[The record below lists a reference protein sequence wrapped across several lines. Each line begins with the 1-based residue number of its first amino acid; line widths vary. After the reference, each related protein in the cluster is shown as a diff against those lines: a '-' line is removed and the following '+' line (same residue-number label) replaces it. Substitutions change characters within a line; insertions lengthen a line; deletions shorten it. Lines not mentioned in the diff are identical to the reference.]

1 MTWQAETVSADRH
14 AGLQKTTNTVVEQRL
29 LAYRWLSRLL
39 FPRNFTVK
47 VLLLAFVVTH
57 VPLLGI
63 VGYMLFITEL
73 NAADVRRVLLVS
85 GAATLTGTLLALTGL
100 WVMLTPVISAS
111 RSLTAYRRDGTRPT
125 LPTDIEDEGGR
136 LLADVQ
142 HTLVELDEALLR
154 ATKIASHD
162 GLTGVFTRRE
172 GERRLQHDLVSA
184 RASGR
189 SLVVLVLDTDGLKGV
204 NDRWGH
210 AAGDAYLRHL
220 TSVITREVGDDGWV
234 ARWGGDEFVVRWT
247 GEVTTA
253 ETLLD
258 RINAGLA
265 AIPVRVASGAST
277 TITVSAGI
285 ASSSSTDTPM
295 DVVERAD
302 AALYDRKRTRG
313 AKGT

>member
-14 AGLQKTTNTVVEQRL
+14 AGLRETTSTVVEQRL
-29 LAYRWLSRLL
+29 HAYRWLSRLL
-39 FPRNFTVK
+39 FPRSFTVK

-100 WVMLTPVISAS
+100 WVMLTPVVSAS
-111 RSLTAYRRDGTRPT
+111 RSLTAYRRDGTRPV

-184 RASGR
+184 QASGR
-189 SLVVLVLDTDGLKGV
+189 PLVVLVLDTDGLKAV

-210 AAGDAYLRHL
+210 AAGDACLRHL
-220 TSVITREVGDDGWV
+220 TSVIIREVGDDGWI
-234 ARWGGDEFVVRWT
+234 ARWGGDEFVVRWA
-247 GEVTTA
+247 GEVTMA
-253 ETLLD
+253 EPLLQ
-258 RINAGLA
+258 RIDASLA
-265 AIPVRVASGAST
+265 ASPVRMPAGAST
-277 TITVSAGI
+277 TISVCAGMAVST
-285 ASSSSTDTPM
+285 STDTPT

-302 AALYDRKRTRG
+302 AALYARKRARG
-313 AKGT
+313 ARSS